1 MRDTFFAKIYYIFYR
16 AFTTMKLYIKILILL
31 LIATSAYADDKQVL
45 IINSYHRGFQW
56 SDDVIRGL
64 ETVLSQHI
72 DITANVLYMDSKRI
86 NSKEYYE
93 KLLELY
99 KIQLQNHKYDLII
112 VIDKFAYDFILQ
124 YYHELFTNEPI
135 LFSGLE
141 RNSIEEIRKSNLQD
155 KMFGVYERRAIS
167 ETISMILKMIPNLK
181 KLYIINDQ
189 SENGDDSNPFIL
201 EAIKENEQKIEIE
214 YIRASTLEEIE
225 KKFSSYKNDEAIFY
239 VRFYNGKYGNFYRN
253 NQIAM
258 SLEKLKLPI
267 FVTDTLFMDKGALG
281 GKLVLIDELGKET
294 GEVAIKILDG
304 KLKPLFTTTLDK
316 YAFQFDLNKM
326 KEFDINPSLSVENYT
341 VINMPQTFFDKHREF
356 INFVFIISPLLVFLI
371 LGLLHN
377 IYMRIKNEKKLRF
390 AELEKNKHQQFVI
403 QQSKLAEIGEVFSSI
418 AHQWKNPLVEIAT
431 IAQEQAFKERDKN
444 SQFVKDIMVQIR
456 YMTDTISDF
465 QKFIIPSAVKT
476 SFDVEESIKA
486 MMRIINHTI
495 KYNYIDIIIDKKDA
509 QKLSVYGYK
518 NEFMQILLNI
528 VNNAKDQIIELRNKK
543 AIKRGRIEFLIY
555 NFKNLLIIEISDNAG
570 GIKSDML
577 PHIFDAYY
585 TTKKNG
591 HGIGLYMSKLII
603 ENKMGGKIEAFNKKD
618 GACFKISLEAAR

>member
-1 MRDTFFAKIYYIFYR
+1 
-16 AFTTMKLYIKILILL
+16 MKFYIKIFILL
-31 LIATSAYADDKQVL
+31 LTITFAFAEDKQIL

-56 SDDVIRGL
+56 SDDVIKGL
-64 ETVLSQHI
+64 ETVLAQRI
-72 DITANVLYMDSKRI
+72 DMTANVLYMDSKRI
-86 NSKEYYE
+86 NSQEYYE

-99 KIQLQNHKYDLII
+99 KIQLKNRKYDLII
-112 VIDKFAYDFILQ
+112 TIDRFAYDFVMQ

-141 RNSIEEIRKSNLQD
+141 RISMEDVKKSVLQD
-155 KMFGVYERRAIS
+155 KIFGIYEKRAIG
-167 ETISMILKMIPNLK
+167 ETISMILKMIPDVK

-189 SENGDDSNPFIL
+189 SENGDDSDPFIL
-201 EAIKENEQKIEIE
+201 KAIEENKKDIEIE
-214 YIRASTLEEIE
+214 YIRVSTLKEIE
-225 KKFSSYKNDEAIFY
+225 ERFSSHKSDEAVFFI
-239 VRFYNGKYGNFYRN
+239 RFYNDKYGNFYRN
-253 NQIAM
+253 NQIATTI
-258 SLEKLKLPI
+258 EKLKLPV
-267 FVTDTLFMDKGALG
+267 FVTDTLFMGEGALG

-294 GEVAIKILDG
+294 GEIAVKILDG
-304 KLKPLFTTTLDK
+304 KLESRFITTLDK
-316 YAFQFDLNKM
+316 YIFQFDLNKM
-326 KEFDINPSLSVENYT
+326 KEFNISPSLAVEDYT
-341 VINMPQTFFDKHREF
+341 VINMPKTFFDRHREF

-431 IAQEQAFKERDKN
+431 IAQEHAFKERDKN

-476 SFDVEESIKA
+476 PFDVEESIEA

-495 KYNYIDIIIDKKDA
+495 KYNYIDIVIDKKDA
-509 QKLSVYGYK
+509 ERLKVYGYK

-543 AIKRGRIEFLIY
+543 TIKRGRIEFLIY
-555 NFKNLLIIEISDNAG
+555 NVKNLLVMEISDNAG

-577 PHIFDAYY
+577 PRIFDAYY

-603 ENKMGGKIEAFNKKD
+603 ENKMGGKIEVFNKKD
-618 GACFKISLEAAR
+618 GACFKISLEAAK